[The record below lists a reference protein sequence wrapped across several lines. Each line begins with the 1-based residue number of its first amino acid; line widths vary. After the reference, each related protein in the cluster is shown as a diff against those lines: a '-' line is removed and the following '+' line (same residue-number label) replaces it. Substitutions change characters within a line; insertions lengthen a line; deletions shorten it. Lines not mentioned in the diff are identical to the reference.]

1 MPALTLVGDVVLEV
15 TGILA
20 SGLVRVEHETVR
32 TQRSARLTSLARPVL
47 VALVSIFEEVGV
59 VRELREGWAS
69 NRIGDT
75 NINNVQV

>member
-1 MPALTLVGDVVLEV
+1 MTLVGDVVLEI

-75 NINNVQV
+75 NNFV